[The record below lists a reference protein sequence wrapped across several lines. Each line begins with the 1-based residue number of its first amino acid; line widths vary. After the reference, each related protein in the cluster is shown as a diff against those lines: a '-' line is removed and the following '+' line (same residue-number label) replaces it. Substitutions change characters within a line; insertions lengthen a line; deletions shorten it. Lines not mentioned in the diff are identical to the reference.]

1 MTLNLMTF
9 NKTEF
14 TTTSEQP
21 SSGGPEISTITRTHS
36 LTLFTILTKVFLPLF
51 SVVLLFLLLTYLALV
66 LREFWSRKRTLSDS
80 SAGAVEEHGD
90 VVNYKVHSEVTQSQ
104 LTQTK
109 AAEKTSGSDKCLKT
123 CHSQDDSYVNVQTM
137 QGVNYD
143 KISATLDQSEPYNNL
158 VLYGK
163 VLKTTRNVHT
173 ESTFLYVNTA
183 KSSEYLNSQ
192 IVFDGIVNETIMYN
206 NISEVSHRN

>member
-1 MTLNLMTF
+1 MF
-9 NKTEF
+9 NETEF
-14 TTTSEQP
+14 TTTQEQP
-21 SSGGPEISTITRTHS
+21 TSGSLEIKNITRPHS
-36 LTLFTILTKVFLPLF
+36 LTLLTILTKVFLPLH
-51 SVVLLFLLLTYLALV
+51 SVVLLFLLVTYLALV
-66 LREFWSRKRTLSDS
+66 LREIWSRKRTLSDS
-80 SAGAVEEHGD
+80 SAGAMEEHGD
-90 VVNYKVHSEVTQSQ
+90 VVNYKVHSKVIQSQ

-109 AAEKTSGSDKCLKT
+109 AAEKTSGCEKSVKT

-158 VLYGK
+158 VLYGQ
-163 VLKTTRNVHT
+163 VLKTTRNVHS

-192 IVFDGIVNETIMYN
+192 IVFDENVNETIMYT
-206 NISEVSHRN
+206 NISEVSNRNLQHK